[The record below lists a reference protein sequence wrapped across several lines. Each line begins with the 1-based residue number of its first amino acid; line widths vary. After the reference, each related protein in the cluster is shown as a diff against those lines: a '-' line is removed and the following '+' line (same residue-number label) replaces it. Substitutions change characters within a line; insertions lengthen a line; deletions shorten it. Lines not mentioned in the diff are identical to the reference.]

1 MSISIMFKDFNDKIK
16 KEHFIDAL
24 FVLKKIWLEYPKNIR
39 VFEEIKKLK
48 KRKFIHRNTS
58 LDQNKINNFFTMH
71 EAGKTLSVINNLQ
84 LLYKNDSHDYYV
96 LSLLGTFNG
105 LIKNYKNAIQYQE
118 LSIKLNPFDSI
129 NYINLSLSLEKEGN
143 VRSALSFLEIAKL
156 LDDNNIPI
164 NLQLARLYYRLEKYE
179 AAHLIYKHLIE
190 LDKNNFDIILE
201 YIKNLLNLNKAQEA
215 LMLLKK
221 IDFNKQ
227 NEDKVLS
234 LEGLANLRLNKFHE
248 AEKNALNALEINNE
262 NYDAYLVLGTIKEKL
277 GLLDMAIVY
286 YTQATKL
293 NKKSHVA
300 FNNLATCYSFIG
312 EVNLSISTFKEAIK
326 INPLFYSAIYGL
338 GQMQIYNGEF
348 NQGWLNFQERWRSKD
363 YLHQKLK
370 TSKPL
375 LKKLENKSFKLLA
388 WNEQGLGDQVMYGS
402 MFNELSQLT
411 SKLTIKLDKRLI
423 NIFEKTHPKINFID
437 NKNDIKENEYDFHI
451 PFGNIGIFLRSK
463 KEDFLKTNFPY
474 IYGNNETKSFILNK
488 YKEKKCLLVGL
499 SWSSSNIL
507 LSDHKSLSLETL
519 HPILKINNIKFISLE
534 YKDNSDEINLIKEK
548 YGIKILKEDS
558 IDNFNNIEG
567 LCSIIDA
574 CDFIISCS
582 NTNAHLSGALNKK
595 TYLLLP
601 KGKGRLWNWNINEEF
616 SLWYPKTKIFQ
627 QSIINNWEYPINN
640 LKDEIINNEIKIN

>member
-1 MSISIMFKDFNDKIK
+1 MFKDFNDQIK

-24 FVLKKIWLEYPKNIR
+24 FVLKKIWFKYPKNIR

-179 AAHLIYKHLIE
+179 SAHLIYKHLIE

>member
-1 MSISIMFKDFNDKIK
+1 MFKDFNDKIK

-227 NEDKVLS
+227 NEDKILS

-519 HPILKINNIKFISLE
+519 YPILKINNIKFISLE

>member
-1 MSISIMFKDFNDKIK
+1 MFKDFNDKIK
-16 KEHFIDAL
+16 KEHVIDAL

-48 KRKFIHRNTS
+48 KRKFIHKNTS

-118 LSIKLNPFDSI
+118 LSINLNPFDSI
-129 NYINLSLSLEKEGN
+129 NYINLSSSLEKEGN
-143 VRSALSFLEIAKL
+143 LRSALSFLEIAKL

-164 NLQLARLYYRLEKYE
+164 NLQLARLYFKLEKYE
-179 AAHLIYKHLIE
+179 SAHLIYKHLIE

-215 LMLLKK
+215 LILLKK

-234 LEGLANLRLNKFHE
+234 LEGLANLKLNKFHE
-248 AEKNALNALEINNE
+248 AKKNALNALEINNE
-262 NYDAYLVLGTIKEKL
+262 NYDAYLVLGTINEKL
-277 GLLDMAIVY
+277 GLFDMAIVY

-300 FNNLATCYSFIG
+300 FNNLAACYSFIG
-312 EVNLSISTFKEAIK
+312 KVNLSISTFKEAIK
-326 INPLFYSAIYGL
+326 INPLYYSAIYRL

-375 LKKLENKSFKLLA
+375 FKKLENKSFKLLA

-411 SKLTIKLDKRLI
+411 SQLTIKLDKRLI

-437 NKNDIKENEYDFHI
+437 NKNDIQENEYDFHV

-474 IYGNNETKSFILNK
+474 IYGNNETKNFILNK

-519 HPILKINNIKFISLE
+519 SPILKINNIKFISLE
-534 YKDNSDEINLIKEK
+534 YKDNSDEINLIKAK

-601 KGKGRLWNWNINEEF
+601 KGKGRLWNWNINDNF

-627 QSIINNWEYPINN
+627 QSIINNWEYPINT
-640 LKDEIINNEIKIN
+640 LKDEIINNEI

>member
-1 MSISIMFKDFNDKIK
+1 MSISIMFKDFNDQIK

-24 FVLKKIWLEYPKNIR
+24 FVLKKIWFKYPKNIR

>member
-1 MSISIMFKDFNDKIK
+1 MFKDFNDKIK
-16 KEHFIDAL
+16 KEHVIDAL

-227 NEDKVLS
+227 NEDKILS